1 MYLTEFKSILTYSYC
16 AEHIFFAQL
25 STLRPV
31 GNLLETIDTSC
42 PDKRL
47 PGHLPAGKQAGNR
60 TEMEMVPPTE
70 ESPSSHP
77 WQIGDPAGKYG
88 VK

>member
-25 STLRPV
+25 STLMPV

-42 PDKRL
+42 PEKRL

-60 TEMEMVPPTE
+60 AEMEMVPVTCLGMQE
-70 ESPSSHP
+70 MGMCILIVHEQ
-77 WQIGDPAGKYG
+77 W
-88 VK
+88 